1 MNQGFAVYLVCLRKI
16 TRLVKAEQRNACVL
30 PINLLA
36 GMHAMDI
43 AVKMPCLHGSNI
55 IC

>member
-1 MNQGFAVYLVCLRKI
+1 MNQDFTVYLVCLRKI

-36 GMHAMDI
+36 GMHTMGI
-43 AVKMPCLHGSNI
+43 TVKMPCLHGSNM